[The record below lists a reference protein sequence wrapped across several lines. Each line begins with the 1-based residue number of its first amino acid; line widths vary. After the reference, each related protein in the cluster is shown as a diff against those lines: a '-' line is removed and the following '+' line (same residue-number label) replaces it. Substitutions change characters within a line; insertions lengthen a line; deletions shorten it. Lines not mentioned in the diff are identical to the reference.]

1 MPRIEDSLLAEMAEL
16 LDAGPPGQVAIPSY
30 LHANPILRWMAWRRV
45 EILERHLIAHS
56 RNALRNRD
64 NAMLMDFGCG
74 TGVLLDTASAHFGQV
89 YAVDRVLDP
98 VRLLA
103 TRRAYRNL
111 QPLLPAQAN
120 ERIPDHSLDVIVAAE
135 VLEHILQLGDTLSF
149 FARKIRRDG
158 KLFITVPT
166 ESRLYRLGRR
176 MAGFKEHFHVA
187 NASTVN
193 QKILQSGFGNAA
205 ITKIPLGRPF
215 DIFWLIAYDPG

>member
-1 MPRIEDSLLAEMAEL
+1 MPDRYRSS
-16 LDAGPPGQVAIPSY
+16 P
-30 LHANPILRWMAWRRV
+30 
-45 EILERHLIAHS
+45 
-56 RNALRNRD
+56 
-64 NAMLMDFGCG
+64 
-74 TGVLLDTASAHFGQV
+74 DT
-89 YAVDRVLDP
+89 
-98 VRLLA
+98 
-103 TRRAYRNL
+103 
-111 QPLLPAQAN
+111 LLPAEAN
-120 ERIPDHSLDVIVAAE
+120 ETIPDHSLDVIVAAE
-135 VLEHILQLGDTLSF
+135 VLEHILQLVDTLSF